1 MTKDEFIKVIAWL
14 DVAVGVPIANEDES
28 RKIRL
33 DVYFECLGD
42 LPVDVFKIAAKR
54 VAVAHPW
61 KTFPSVAELRQ
72 AAAETLQGHVASM
85 SGGEA
90 WQLAWSAVARIDP
103 EVEGSTAR
111 ACHGLPPLVIEAM
124 RNFGIVA
131 LCQANPN
138 FARTQFIEIFESLV
152 ARESKHALL
161 PASVKKAIGQAAKEL
176 PSSVKAITAQV
187 GKE

>member
-1 MTKDEFIKVIAWL
+1 MSPLDFASIMAWL
-14 DVAVGVPIANEDES
+14 ATATGRAIGETPAERDARME
-28 RKIRL
+28 
-33 DVYFECLGD
+33 VYFDCLGD
-42 LPVDVFKIAAKR
+42 LSAEVLTIAAKR
-54 VAVAHPW
+54 VTFDHPW
-61 KTFPSVAELRQ
+61 STFPSVAELRQ
-72 AAAETLQGHVASM
+72 AAAETLQGQIHQM
-85 SGGEA
+85 IGGEA
-90 WQLAWSAVARIDP
+90 WQLAWSAAARIDP

-152 ARESKHALL
+152 ARESRHALL